1 MKENV
6 LDVLMYLFENYV
18 DEDTDIE
25 PDRDYLHAQL
35 ADAGFRNHE
44 IDKAFDWLEGLASQ
58 PEEDDLAEVGYGP
71 RVLSRHE
78 EHRLD
83 PACRGFL
90 LTMEQK
96 GVLSPTARE
105 RVLERV
111 MALESEEVDLEQ
123 LKWVVMMVLFNL
135 PGQEATY
142 TWLEEM
148 VFDDVA
154 PRLH

>member
-35 ADAGFRNHE
+35 SDAGFRHHE

-58 PEEDDLAEVGYGP
+58 PEEDTLAPVGDGP
-71 RVLSRHE
+71 RVLSRQE

-83 PACRGFL
+83 PASRSFL
-90 LTMEQK
+90 LTMEQR
-96 GVLSPTARE
+96 GVLDPTARE

-123 LKWVVMMVLFNL
+123 LQWVVMMVLFNH
-135 PGQEATY
+135 PGQETAY
-142 TWLEEM
+142 RWIEEM

>member
-6 LDVLMYLFENYV
+6 LEVLMYLFENYV

-35 ADAGFRNHE
+35 TDAGFRHHE

-58 PEEDDLAEVGYGP
+58 PEEDTLAPVGSGP
-71 RVLSRHE
+71 RVLSRQE

-90 LTMEQK
+90 LTLEQK
-96 GVLSPTARE
+96 GVLSPLARE

-111 MALESEEVDLEQ
+111 MALESEDVDLEQ
-123 LKWVVMMVLFNL
+123 LKWVIMMVLFNL

>member
-25 PDRDYLHAQL
+25 PDRDFLQSQL
-35 ADAGFRNHE
+35 VDAGFRNHE
-44 IDKAFDWLEGLASQ
+44 IDKAFDWLEGLS
-58 PEEDDLAEVGYGP
+58 AEPHQEILGPVGAGP
-71 RVLSRHE
+71 RIFAYQE
-78 EHRLD
+78 EARLD
-83 PACRGFL
+83 PECRGYL
-90 LTMEQK
+90 LTLEQK
-96 GVLSPTARE
+96 GILSPEARE

-135 PGQEATY
+135 PGQESTIG
-142 TWLEEM
+142 WLEDM
-148 VFDDVA
+148 VFDDVP